1 MTNKKLGWLSG
12 MTMMVATIAAGVMAN
27 SLNSQADTEWEIA
40 PATAQAG
47 VQVAIG
53 QCPCF
58 RWQVQAKAL
67 SGKYETQDILISTD
81 ALFQY
86 SQTNSVNF
94 QQLASRLY
102 TVGAVEALVKG
113 GHVGVG
119 FNGVQWGEDKDRGY
133 SSLLRTGFYML
144 ANIIQQDGLRLD
156 AHAGY
161 DWDHFVNLVGLSGTR
176 GLFDSA
182 VALHWDSG
190 PWSGMVNAHVGL
202 ETDSNFFN
210 PHNIV
215 AGATANVRARV
226 VSFSDFEMGLTAQV
240 SAEHDGFRDM
250 LGLNPNNA
258 IASLLMDISWVERD
272 HTN

>member
-1 MTNKKLGWLSG
+1 MA
-12 MTMMVATIAAGVMAN
+12 ATLVAGVIGSAT
-27 SLNSQADTEWEIA
+27 SQADTEWEIA

-47 VQVAIG
+47 VQVSIG

-81 ALFQY
+81 ALFQFT
-86 SQTNSVNF
+86 QTNSVNF
-94 QQLASRLY
+94 QELASRLY
-102 TVGAVEALVKG
+102 TAGAVEALVKG

-119 FNGVQWGEDKDRGY
+119 FNGVQWGSDADRGY
-133 SSLLRTGFYML
+133 SSLLRTGFYIL
-144 ANIIQQDGLRLD
+144 ANMLQTDSIRLD

-161 DWDHFVNLVGLSGTR
+161 NWDRFVNMFGAEGSR

-182 VALHWDSG
+182 VAMHWNSG

-202 ETDSNFFN
+202 EADRNFVN
-210 PHNIV
+210 PHDMV
-215 AGATANVRARV
+215 FGTTANVRVRA

-240 SAEHDGFRDM
+240 SAEHDGFRET